1 MSASAQGQR
10 SRNEEEGW
18 VRGESVGWH
27 GCSGAEASVSAG
39 EKHCA
44 GSQGSVSD
52 SELKSMK
59 TECSRMAGLATVL
72 LDGRGG
78 RL

>member
-10 SRNEEEGW
+10 SRNEEDRW

-27 GCSGAEASVSAG
+27 GCSGAEALVSAG

-52 SELKSMK
+52 SESESMK
-59 TECSRMAGLATVL
+59 MECSRMAELATVL